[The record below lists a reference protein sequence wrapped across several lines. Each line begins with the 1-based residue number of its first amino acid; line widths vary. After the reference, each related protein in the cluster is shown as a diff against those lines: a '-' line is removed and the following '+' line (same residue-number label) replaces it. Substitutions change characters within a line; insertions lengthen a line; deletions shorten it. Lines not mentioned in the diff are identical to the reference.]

1 LRPIAEVVMKT
12 VVALLIWGM
21 SAQALAATYTV
32 ATGSS
37 AAEIQAIVNT
47 AGAAPGNTVAF
58 APGAY
63 SLSATVALPCS
74 NGTIYTGPNV
84 GIVTQ
89 SNLPTAVLTSTVAT
103 SYALSTDSNVTTLT
117 GSQGCMIEY
126 LRFSGT
132 QGGILLWSPA
142 SGITIRENAFD
153 HNNPPAGGASSEA
166 NIYLNGYN
174 TGFTPDSGV
183 ENISILWNTFFDN
196 CAAIRA
202 VAFPDSGGGC
212 AATWVNG
219 YNNGLN
225 WSNNTINL
233 TEEGL
238 KLSQQSGP
246 GIMSLNADVENNNMQ
261 GNSRIL
267 IETQQETNGVAT
279 YSHNAFYQP
288 FNPGFNTFELSM
300 PQYTSS
306 VSPTHTANDN
316 VLIGNV
322 PVTLTGSGGHY
333 GIGMELWGAGT
344 IAEYNLLQGGN
355 GPDTCAAGWG
365 CTGWQICIGE
375 PFTNAT
381 VTHNYFSGT
390 DVWSGTANN
399 VSAAVTYEDGGSSSN
414 AGLVLSPDTV
424 VETSANIPVT
434 APEISEVSGS
444 GGATISMS
452 DSDTNHRLSIFYTTD
467 GSSPAS
473 FPPGGSAGTSQIYT
487 APLVATAGTTVRAL
501 ASWGQGANQG
511 IVFPSFGYVP
521 SSVVSVAVAGT
532 ARTVASAY
540 LSAPN
545 NANTMP
551 AGGTLQF
558 TAHAIYSDGSTGTL
572 PDVQGNAVTSWN
584 TTSHRV
590 AKVSSGGHVT
600 AMTAGVAN
608 VQAMVGSVPVS
619 PWTVTVSAATSPQ
632 AASAAHASASDTA
645 GAAALNE
652 ALNQALNEALNR
664 APPAAAMEAAP
675 VSTASDPIPAAAGA
689 PLTDKFL
696 GPFWRLVAPAGG
708 SASISNSHLFIAVPG
723 GSNHDTLV
731 PANQAVRVVQTIGNE
746 DFDVAIKIDLPMVA
760 TERDTSQGLMV
771 LSDDE
776 DFVTFALV
784 ADGDSIGLC
793 ARTVTH
799 GVGIDVLS
807 DMGFSQYQNPMYL
820 RLTRSKSNYVAFYS
834 IDGVGWNEAASFT
847 YARPS
852 TAVGPFAS
860 NSSDAS
866 GNAFPVLMSVSW
878 FGVRP
883 VR

>member
-1 LRPIAEVVMKT
+1 MKT
-12 VVALLIWGM
+12 IVALLIWGM
-21 SAQALAATYTV
+21 SAQVLAATYSV
-32 ATGSS
+32 AAGSS

-47 AGAAPGNTVAF
+47 AGAAAGNTVAF
-58 APGAY
+58 AAGAY
-63 SLSATVALPCS
+63 SLAATVALPCS
-74 NGTIYTGPNV
+74 NGTIYTGPSV
-84 GIVTQ
+84 GTVTQ
-89 SNLPTAVLTSTVAT
+89 SNLPAAVLSSTVAT

-132 QGGILLWSPA
+132 QGGILVWSPA
-142 SGITIRENAFD
+142 SGITIQENAFD
-153 HNNPPAGGASSEA
+153 NNNPPAGGASSEA

-174 TGFTPDSGV
+174 TGFTPASGV

-219 YNNGLN
+219 YNNGLT

-279 YSHNAFYQP
+279 YSHNAFYQA

-381 VTHNYFSGT
+381 VTNNYFSGT
-390 DVWSGTANN
+390 DVWSGTAND

-414 AGLVLSPDTV
+414 AGLILSPNTV
-424 VETSANIPVT
+424 VETSAPIPVM

-444 GGATISMS
+444 GGTTISMS
-452 DSDTNHRLSIFYTTD
+452 DSDTNHRPSIFYTTD
-467 GSSPAS
+467 GSTPAI
-473 FPPGGSAGTSQIYT
+473 FPPGGSAGTSQVYT
-487 APLVATAGTTVRAL
+487 AAFVAVPGTTVRAL

-532 ARTVASAY
+532 ARTLVSAY

-545 NANTMP
+545 NANTMS

-558 TAHAIYSDGSTGTL
+558 TAHAIYSDGSSGTL
-572 PDVQGNAVTSWN
+572 PDAQGNAVTSWN
-584 TTSHRV
+584 TTNHRV
-590 AKVSSGGHVT
+590 AKVSSRGHVT
-600 AMTAGVAN
+600 AMTAGTVN

-619 PWTVTVSAATSPQ
+619 PWTVMVGAATSPDTQ
-632 AASAAHASASDTA
+632 AASAANAAASDTA
-645 GAAALNE
+645 GAAALN
-652 ALNQALNEALNR
+652 QC
-664 APPAAAMEAAP
+664 APGCRYGDSSGCDCVRPH
-675 VSTASDPIPAAAGA
+675 AGCC
-689 PLTDKFL
+689 
-696 GPFWRLVAPAGG
+696 G
-708 SASISNSHLFIAVPG
+708 SAVNG
-723 GSNHDTLV
+723 
-731 PANQAVRVVQTIGNE
+731 
-746 DFDVAIKIDLPMVA
+746 
-760 TERDTSQGLMV
+760 
-771 LSDDE
+771 
-776 DFVTFALV
+776 
-784 ADGDSIGLC
+784 
-793 ARTVTH
+793 
-799 GVGIDVLS
+799 
-807 DMGFSQYQNPMYL
+807 
-820 RLTRSKSNYVAFYS
+820 
-834 IDGVGWNEAASFT
+834 
-847 YARPS
+847 
-852 TAVGPFAS
+852 
-860 NSSDAS
+860 
-866 GNAFPVLMSVSW
+866 
-878 FGVRP
+878 
-883 VR
+883 

>member
-1 LRPIAEVVMKT
+1 MKT
-12 VVALLIWGM
+12 IVALLIWGM
-21 SAQALAATYTV
+21 SAQALAATYRV
-32 ATGSS
+32 AAGSS

-47 AGAAPGNTVAF
+47 AGAAPGNTVGF
-58 APGAY
+58 AAGAY

-84 GIVTQ
+84 GTVTR

-103 SYALSTDSNVTTLT
+103 SYVLSTDSNVTTLT

-126 LRFSGT
+126 LRFSGA
-132 QGGILLWSPA
+132 QGGILVWSPA
-142 SGITIRENAFD
+142 SGITIQENAFD
-153 HNNPPAGGASSEA
+153 NNNPPAGGASSEA
-166 NIYLNGYN
+166 NIYLNGSN

-196 CAAIRA
+196 CAAIRS

-219 YNNGLN
+219 YNSGLT

-267 IETQQETNGVAT
+267 METQQETNGAAT

-300 PQYTSS
+300 PQYTSP
-306 VSPTHTANDN
+306 VSPTHTANDD

-390 DVWSGTANN
+390 DVWSGTANKVN
-399 VSAAVTYEDGGSSSN
+399 AAVTYEDGGSSSN
-414 AGLVLSPDTV
+414 AGLVLSPNTV
-424 VETSANIPVT
+424 VETSAPIPVA
-434 APEISEVSGS
+434 APEISEVSES
-444 GGATISMS
+444 GGTTISMG

-467 GSSPAS
+467 DSTPAS
-473 FPPGGSAGTSQIYT
+473 FPPGGSAGSSRVYT
-487 APLVATAGTTVRAL
+487 AAFVAVPGTTVRAL

-511 IVFPSFGYVP
+511 IVFPSFGYIP
-521 SSVVSVAVAGT
+521 SSVASVAVAGT
-532 ARTVASAY
+532 ARTLASAY
-540 LSAPN
+540 LSPPN
-545 NANTMP
+545 NANTMS

-558 TAHAIYSDGSTGTL
+558 TAHATYSDGSTGTL
-572 PDVQGNAVTSWN
+572 PDAQGNAVTSWN
-584 TTSHRV
+584 TTNHRV
-590 AKVSSGGHVT
+590 AKVSSRGHVT
-600 AMTAGVAN
+600 AMTVGTVN
-608 VQAMVGSVPVS
+608 VQAMVGSVPMS
-619 PWTVTVSAATSPQ
+619 PWTVAVGAATSSDTQ
-632 AASAAHASASDTA
+632 AASAADAVAGDTA
-645 GAAALNE
+645 GAAAPNE
-652 ALNQALNEALNR
+652 ALNQ
-664 APPAAAMEAAP
+664 APPAAAMETAP
-675 VSTASDPIPAAAGA
+675 VATALGPGPAAAGA

-696 GPFWRLVAPAGG
+696 GPFWKLVAPAGG

-731 PANQAVRVVQTIGNE
+731 PANQAARVVQTIGNE
-746 DFDVAIKIDLPMVA
+746 DFDVAIKIDFPIVA
-760 TERDTSQGLMV
+760 TEGDTNQGLMV

-784 ADGDSIGLC
+784 TDGSSIGLR

-799 GVGIDVLS
+799 GVGSDVLD
-807 DMGFSQYQNPMYL
+807 DMRFSQYQNPMYL

-834 IDGVGWNEAASFT
+834 IDGVGWNQAASFSYT
-847 YARPS
+847 RAS

-860 NSSDAS
+860 NYNDAPA
-866 GNAFPVLMSVSW
+866 NAFPVLMSVSW
-878 FGVRP
+878 FGVRQQ
-883 VR
+883 

>member
-1 LRPIAEVVMKT
+1 
-12 VVALLIWGM
+12 
-21 SAQALAATYTV
+21 V
-32 ATGSS
+32 AT
-37 AAEIQAIVNT
+37 N
-47 AGAAPGNTVAF
+47 
-58 APGAY
+58 
-63 SLSATVALPCS
+63 
-74 NGTIYTGPNV
+74 
-84 GIVTQ
+84 
-89 SNLPTAVLTSTVAT
+89 
-103 SYALSTDSNVTTLT
+103 YALSTDSNVTTLT

-132 QGGILLWSPA
+132 QGGILVWSPA
-142 SGITIRENAFD
+142 SGITIQENACD
-153 HNNPPAGGASSEA
+153 SNNPPAGGASSKA
-166 NIYLNGYN
+166 NIYLNGYS

-183 ENISILWNTFFDN
+183 ENISILWNTFFNN

-219 YNNGLN
+219 YNNGLT

-267 IETQQETNGVAT
+267 IETQQETNGTAT

-288 FNPGFNTFELSM
+288 YNPGFNTFELSM

-306 VSPTHTANDN
+306 LSPTHTANDN
-316 VLIGNV
+316 VFIGNV

-381 VTHNYFSGT
+381 VTNNYFSGT
-390 DVWSGTANN
+390 DVWNGTANE
-399 VSAAVTYEDGGSSSN
+399 VSNAVTYEDGASSSN
-414 AGLVLSPDTV
+414 TGLVVSSNTV
-424 VETSANIPVT
+424 LQTSAPIPVT
-434 APEISEVSGS
+434 APEISQVPGS
-444 GGATISMS
+444 GGTTLSMS
-452 DSDTNHRLSIFYTTD
+452 NGDTNHGLSIFYTID
-467 GSSPAS
+467 GSTPAI
-473 FPPGGSAGTSQIYT
+473 FPPGGSAGTSQVYT
-487 APLVATAGTTVRAL
+487 APFVATPGTTVRAL

-521 SSVVSVAVAGT
+521 SNVVSVVVAAT
-532 ARTVASAY
+532 RRTVVGAY

-545 NANTMP
+545 NANTMR

-572 PDVQGNAVTSWN
+572 PDAQGNAVTSWN
-584 TTSHRV
+584 TTNHRV
-590 AKVSSGGHVT
+590 AKVSSRGHVT
-600 AMTAGVAN
+600 AIAVGTVN

-619 PWTVTVSAATSPQ
+619 PWTVTVGAAASSAAQATSAPQAISAAQPTSAAQVDTAPQADAAAQ
-632 AASAAHASASDTA
+632 AASSADAVA
-645 GAAALNE
+645 GDSGGSAALD
-652 ALNQALNEALNR
+652 Q
-664 APPAAAMEAAP
+664 APPAAGPETAP
-675 VSTASDPIPAAAGA
+675 VGPASGPTPGADTEPAPIAPASGPMPAAAGA

-708 SASISNSHLFIAVPG
+708 TASISNSHLFIAVPG
-723 GSNHDTLV
+723 GSSHDTLV
-731 PANQAVRVVQTIGNE
+731 PANQAVRVVQSIGNE
-746 DFDVAIKIDLPMVA
+746 DFDVAIKIDFPMVA
-760 TERDTSQGLMV
+760 TEGDTSQGLMV

-776 DFVTFALV
+776 DFITFALV
-784 ADGDSIGLC
+784 TDGSAIGLS

-799 GVGIDVLS
+799 GVGNDVLN
-807 DMGFSQYQNPMYL
+807 DMSFSQYQNPMYL
-820 RLTRSKSNYVAFYS
+820 RLTKSKSNYVAFYS
-834 IDGVGWNEAASFT
+834 IDGVGWNEAANFS
-847 YARPS
+847 YAPAS

-860 NSSDAS
+860 NYGDAS
-866 GNAFPVLMSVSW
+866 AFPVLMSVSW
-878 FGVRP
+878 FGVREQ
-883 VR
+883 